1 MNHFI
6 SLNPN
11 AIPLILVHG
20 WPGSVFEFHHII
32 PLLSN
37 QFHIVVPSLP
47 GYGWSDKTKEPGMHC
62 EKVAFLLNELMIK
75 LGYNYYIA
83 QGGDWGAIIT
93 REMAYH
99 HSDHVIAL
107 HQNMPLYMPSR
118 RKFNFMDIFYILYL
132 TNLSDLEK
140 QQLERL
146 IWYATSGS
154 GYMLSQASKPHTIAH
169 GLMDSPAGLLSWIS
183 EKIYL
188 WSDRREALSKDDVI
202 TNVMIYWVTGTIAS
216 SMRLYYESLP
226 LGKEEAPMYGWESQI
241 DEIHVPSGFAFSPK
255 EIICFPLRWLSLIHT
270 NVVHATEMQYGGHF
284 AAWEQ
289 PKLLAEDLNKFVFSS
304 LKLNYQELCME
315 AKKREKEGKYVKKR
329 FHLSVKQLLLAFV
342 ILFVFIWR
350 VKRKVLG

>member
-1 MNHFI
+1 
-6 SLNPN
+6 
-11 AIPLILVHG
+11 
-20 WPGSVFEFHHII
+20 
-32 PLLSN
+32 
-37 QFHIVVPSLP
+37 
-47 GYGWSDKTKEPGMHC
+47 MHC
-62 EKVAFLLNELMIK
+62 EKVAFLLNELMLK

-83 QGGDWGAIIT
+83 QGGAIIT

-154 GYMLSQASKPHTIAH
+154 GYMLLQAGKPHTIAH

-226 LGKEEAPMYGWESQI
+226 LGKDY
-241 DEIHVPSGFAFSPK
+241 
-255 EIICFPLRWLSLIHT
+255 
-270 NVVHATEMQYGGHF
+270 
-284 AAWEQ
+284 AWK
-289 PKLLAEDLNKFVFSS
+289 P
-304 LKLNYQELCME
+304 
-315 AKKREKEGKYVKKR
+315 KREKRKGNMLR
-329 FHLSVKQLLLAFV
+329 RDFISLSNNYFLLLLSCLCSFGELNERFWANFK
-342 ILFVFIWR
+342 ILNN
-350 VKRKVLG
+350 